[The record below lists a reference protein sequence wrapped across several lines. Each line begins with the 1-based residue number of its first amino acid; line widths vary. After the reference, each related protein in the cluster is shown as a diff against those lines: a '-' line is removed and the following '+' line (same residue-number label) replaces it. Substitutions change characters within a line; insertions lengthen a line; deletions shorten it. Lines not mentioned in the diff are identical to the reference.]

1 MKSSIIEYSWFR
13 RWLASLRV
21 MGARWQVITLPAS
34 VIAAMIRS
42 LLRRS
47 MPITRPALGLMARLR
62 AGRPPWDLATES
74 VCTSPKLASCLSRMP
89 AVVWLVPVR
98 VATFW
103 MVVVPLKRIWS
114 TAVAAMRAWRAVRE
128 MGQTTGK
135 LALESIALARPG

>member
-1 MKSSIIEYSWFR
+1 M
-13 RWLASLRV
+13 
-21 MGARWQVITLPAS
+21 
-34 VIAAMIRS
+34 
-42 LLRRS
+42 
-47 MPITRPALGLMARLR
+47 
-62 AGRPPWDLATES
+62 
-74 VCTSPKLASCLSRMP
+74 
-89 AVVWLVPVR
+89 VWLVPVK